1 MKYEVYLAYSNS
13 HTILSPIIRAIEDS
27 EYSHIAIFI
36 TPGEPTDDSMLI
48 ESTIS
53 RNGVNIS
60 TLRAFKE
67 RSSGWKITRL
77 HFQID
82 DFDKLRY
89 FALLEEG
96 KKYDL
101 TGVIGL
107 GFKRDWQEN
116 DRWWCT
122 ELVAYILLSLGFKV
136 TESNNVHKIGTK
148 NCQDWPQTTIDKS
161 FNGDK
166 Q

>member
-1 MKYEVYLAYSNS
+1 MRLGVS
-13 HTILSPIIRAIEDS
+13 SPIIRAIEDS
-27 EYSHIAIFI
+27 EYSHIGMFI
-36 TPGEPTDDSMLI
+36 TPVGANRRFYAYRV
-48 ESTIS
+48 TIS

-122 ELVAYILLSLGFKV
+122 ELVAYILLNLGFKV

>member
-1 MKYEVYLAYSNS
+1 MRLGVS
-13 HTILSPIIRAIEDS
+13 SPIIRAIEDS
-27 EYSHIAIFI
+27 EYSHIGMFI

-67 RSSGWKITRL
+67 RASGWKITRL

-89 FALLEEG
+89 LPSY
-96 KKYDL
+96 KKAKIRPNWSYWARL
-101 TGVIGL
+101 Q
-107 GFKRDWQEN
+107 KRLA
-116 DRWWCT
+116 R
-122 ELVAYILLSLGFKV
+122 KR
-136 TESNNVHKIGTK
+136 
-148 NCQDWPQTTIDKS
+148 
-161 FNGDK
+161 
-166 Q
+166 